1 MTEQVKITVRGEQE
15 FAGAEKDVTELVTGG
30 TLTAEENGFTL
41 EYDETAVTGME
52 GTHTVFRIRPG
63 SVVLCRTGA
72 FRSRM
77 IFEQDKP
84 HRSLYETP
92 HGAMTL
98 DILTRALRID
108 LGMDGGTLEIAYEI
122 ALGQTLCGEN
132 CFRILVQPAAPGDA

>member
-15 FAGAEKDVTELVTGG
+15 FAGAEKDVTELVTDG

-63 SVVLCRTGA
+63 SVVLRRT
-72 FRSRM
+72 
-77 IFEQDKP
+77 
-84 HRSLYETP
+84 
-92 HGAMTL
+92 GAMTL

-108 LGMDGGTLEIAYEI
+108 LGMDGGTVEIAYEI

-132 CFRILVQPAAPGDA
+132 YFRILVRPAAPGDA